1 VAEASHDGG
10 DGGLPWSSVF
20 DPIANAR
27 ALEQIQRRGVE
38 ASAELVERLVS
49 LVDGARDDRAWDA
62 GDPSSSAPRPG
73 GVDVFGLW
81 ADVATRTL
89 QAMARF
95 SVPDAESPG
104 TASPG
109 AQGAPGPP
117 TGGSPWVDVVTG
129 HAHGTLAVPCDPA
142 GDVVPAE
149 LWLHNPSERAV
160 GPLRLS
166 VGDLRRPD
174 GAVVPPG
181 AVKLDP
187 QMLELAPRSS
197 RGVSASVDGATLLPP
212 GRYRGLLL
220 ADGADEVAVAVELTV
235 PGGP

>member
-1 VAEASHDGG
+1 VTDSSHDGG

-20 DPIANAR
+20 DPVANAR

-49 LVDGARDDRAWDA
+49 LVDGAREEGTRSGD
-62 GDPSSSAPRPG
+62 DPSPSSPPRDG
-73 GVDVFGLW
+73 IDVFGLW
-81 ADVATRTL
+81 ADVTTRTL
-89 QAMARF
+89 EAMARL
-95 SVPDAESPG
+95 SVPDVEPS
-104 TASPG
+104 G
-109 AQGAPGPP
+109 AP

-129 HAHGTLAVPCDPA
+129 RTHGTLVVACDPA
-142 GDVVPAE
+142 TETAVAE
-149 LWLHNPSERAV
+149 LWLHNPSEHGV

-187 QMLELAPRSS
+187 EMLELVPRSS
-197 RGVSASVDGATLLPP
+197 RGVSASIDGAALIAP

-220 ADGADEVAVAVELTV
+220 ADGADEVAVPVELTV
-235 PGGP
+235 ANQS